1 MSSSLHYFGRN
12 SSHRDIL
19 SLRMKVSD
27 VAFSS
32 GAAPSDVVNAAQQR
46 VVVHDQLD
54 DAFAG
59 RRSNGAVQVQSDV
72 LIGLLLLSPRASIN
86 GALRGKLLDCVSK
99 KRRDEKKN

>member
-1 MSSSLHYFGRN
+1 MSSSSSLHYLGRN

-27 VAFSS
+27 VAFSH
-32 GAAPSDVVNAAQQR
+32 GAAASEAVSGAQQR

-54 DAFAG
+54 DALAG

-86 GALRGKLLDCVSK
+86 GALRGTVPACQKSDAK
-99 KRRDEKKN
+99 KK